1 MTASE
6 FNKKY
11 EKYIPDVWYGLS
23 FDIPIV
29 TEYLDNV
36 MEDLIII
43 PGFELHQIKL
53 KFDMARFYFETKW
66 KDKHLES
73 ALEFAIEDTINKL
86 VTEYYN
92 TKENGS

>member
-11 EKYIPDVWYGLS
+11 NKYIPEGWYGLS
-23 FDIPIV
+23 FDIPNV
-29 TEYLDNV
+29 TEYLDKV
-36 MEDLIII
+36 MEDLITI

-53 KFDMARFYFETKW
+53 KFNMARFYFETKW

-73 ALEFAIEDTINKL
+73 ALEFNIEDKINKL
-86 VTEYYN
+86 VTEYYK

>member
-1 MTASE
+1 
-6 FNKKY
+6 
-11 EKYIPDVWYGLS
+11 
-23 FDIPIV
+23 
-29 TEYLDNV
+29 
-36 MEDLIII
+36 MEDLITI

-53 KFDMARFYFETKW
+53 KFNMARFYFETKW

-73 ALEFAIEDTINKL
+73 ALEFNIEDKINKL

>member
-11 EKYIPDVWYGLS
+11 EKYIPDAWYGLS

-92 TKENGS
+92 TKKNGS